1 MFLTIDAARS
11 WYPDH
16 DPVHGL
22 DHILRVYALADRICR
37 AEGGDWEILRAAVL
51 LHDATPPEISE
62 QATNRESHQSSS
74 AEYAAQILQAEGW
87 QPERIEAVCHC
98 IRAHRF
104 RDNREAPQTLEAK
117 ILFDADKLDAIGAI
131 GVARAVAYAARDG
144 NPPYWQV
151 SERFAQTGK
160 TEPGELHSS
169 YHEFI
174 FKLSKLKDRLF
185 TPTAKTIGEERHR
198 FMQAFYERLEAE
210 VKGQQ

>member
-1 MFLTIDAARS
+1 MPLTIEAARP

-16 DPVHGL
+16 DPVHGF
-22 DHILRVYALADRICR
+22 DHILRVYALAERICQR
-37 AEGGDWEILRAAVL
+37 EGADWEIVRAAVL

-62 QATNRESHQSSS
+62 QAVNRESHHYSS

-87 QPERIEAVCHC
+87 QPERIEEVCHC

-104 RDNREAPQTLEAK
+104 RDDREAPQTLEAK

-131 GVARAVAYAARDG
+131 GVARAVAYAARSG

-151 SERFAQTGK
+151 SEQFINTGQR
-160 TEPGELHSS
+160 EPGELHSS

-174 FKLSKLKDRLF
+174 FKLRKLRERLF

-210 VKGQQ
+210 VKGLQ